1 MKSLIRTL
9 SGRALRTTG
18 LMRRGLRRNG
28 VIVAFHRVNDRTADD
43 ALTKSPAD
51 YRRFCRFF
59 KENFDVVS
67 LEAFLGRL
75 AAGRSVEGQLV
86 ITHDDGYLDNRLEA
100 APILADLGVPATFF
114 ITTDFIESEVVPRWD
129 AEAGTAHPWMSWDQ
143 VREMRR
149 MGFEIGSHTRTHA
162 DLGRIPPEETVRE
175 LRESRER
182 LERELG
188 ERPDLFAYPFGGLA
202 NITEANRQVVRN
214 SGFRSC
220 LSCCGGVVPDGADPF
235 DLARVPISPWY
246 RNPDQ
251 LVFDLGLGRA

>member
-1 MKSLIRTL
+1 MNSLVRTIG
-9 SGRALRTTG
+9 GRILHTAG
-18 LMRRGLRRNG
+18 MMRPGLRRTG
-28 VIVAFHRVNDRTADD
+28 VVVAFHRVNDRTADD

-59 KENFDVVS
+59 KDHFDVVS
-67 LEAFLGRL
+67 LDAFLTRL
-75 AAGRSVEGQLV
+75 ETGRSVEGLLV

-100 APILADLGVPATFF
+100 VPILADLGLPATFF
-114 ITTDFIESEVVPRWD
+114 VTTDFIESEIVPHWD
-129 AEAGTAHPWMSWDQ
+129 AESGTAHPWMTWEQ
-143 VREMRR
+143 VRETRR

-162 DLGRIPPEETVRE
+162 DLGRIAPEETIRE
-175 LRESRER
+175 LRDSKDR

-188 ERPDLFAYPFGGLA
+188 EKADLFAYPYGGLA
-202 NITEANRQVVRN
+202 NMTDANRQVVRA

-220 LSCCGGVVPDGADPF
+220 MSCCGGVVRDGADPF

-251 LVFDLGLGRA
+251 LVFELALGRT